1 MSTEIGSLLID
12 MRADVA
18 RLSQDMN
25 KVAST
30 VDNTM
35 RGVQRAASG
44 AVTALGL
51 IGVGVSVAGM
61 ASVVKG
67 AVDAMAALDDMAAV
81 AGTTVGNMSALAEV
95 AAIGGHNLGMV
106 ESTMVRL
113 TKALAGGDDEAKGAG
128 HALEALGLKAEELR
142 KIDTAEALLKVAQ
155 ALDEWSDKGGKTALM
170 MDLLGKGGA
179 AAIPFLQ
186 DLAEKGRLNATV
198 TAEQAAQ
205 AEQLQKDLNAVKVE
219 GDKLTRAL
227 VAGMLPAMG
236 DIAKAMRLAA
246 EDGGTLKALF
256 VGFGGLADQFATPWK
271 AAFLGLGAGLN
282 EMLATFEEGLAKI
295 TFGGVAER
303 HQKAALQYREAARQ
317 MNIEIA
323 NLDRRKPP
331 AGAGADKPT
340 LDYTKPGSEG
350 AGSSAKTP
358 LQKMLEEQKRRI
370 AALNGQAGDE
380 QTVSVD
386 SVSHQ
391 YAKAAEDDLEK
402 RRLAMEAMA
411 ERRMEDTRIATEG
424 EEAIREAMEKT
435 GHAADKH
442 FGEMS
447 EFAREAARNI
457 QDSLADNLYDALQGK
472 FDNIGSRFKS
482 MLDRMV
488 ANAMAARLS
497 DAMFGDFGK
506 SGNLGG
512 IAGELLKGLRG
523 GDTGGSVGAE
533 WDFGIDQTPGVTPAF
548 AGGGDHAGGW
558 RKVGENGP
566 ELEATGPSRIFSADQ
581 TRDILSGGGG
591 GNVTVNVIES
601 PSQGGQVRQRNEGGQ
616 QVIDVMVAKVK
627 SDLVNDIRSE
637 GSFARAAQ
645 GTWGL
650 NRAAGAM

>member
-51 IGVGVSVAGM
+51 IGAGVSVAGM
-61 ASVVKG
+61 VGIVKG
-67 AVDAMAALDDMAAV
+67 AVGAMAALDDMAAV
-81 AGTTVGNMSALAEV
+81 AGTTVENMSALAEI

-128 HALEALGLKAEELR
+128 AALAALGLDAEKLR
-142 KIDTAEALLKVAQ
+142 KMDTAEALLAVAL
-155 ALDEWSDKGGKTALM
+155 ALDQYKDGAAKTAQM
-170 MDLLGKGGA
+170 VALLGKSGA
-179 AAIPFLQ
+179 AAIPYLQ

-198 TAEQAAQ
+198 TTEQAAA
-205 AEQLQKDLNAVKVE
+205 AERLEKDINAVKVE

-256 VGFGGLADQFATPWK
+256 VGFGGVADQFATPWK

-303 HQKAALQYREAARQ
+303 HTKAALQYREAARQ

-331 AGAGADKPT
+331 ASAGADKPDLPFPPPPGGDKKDKKSP
-340 LDYTKPGSEG
+340 LDR
-350 AGSSAKTP
+350 
-358 LQKMLEEQKRRI
+358 MLEEQKKRI
-370 AALNGQAGDE
+370 AEINARAGDE
-380 QTVSVD
+380 QMVSVD
-386 SVSHQ
+386 SVSRQ
-391 YAKAAEDDLEK
+391 YEKSELDSLEK
-402 RRLAMEAMA
+402 RRIAMEAMA
-411 ERRMEDTRIATEG
+411 EQRMEDTRIATEG
-424 EEAIREAMEKT
+424 EEAIREAMKKT
-435 GHAADKH
+435 AHQADNL

-447 EFAREAARNI
+447 EFAREAARNM
-457 QDSLADNLYDALQGK
+457 QDAMADGFFDLLQGK

-506 SGNLGG
+506 SGKLGG
-512 IAGELLKGLRG
+512 LAGEAMSGG
-523 GDTGGSVGAE
+523 GDWFRGLFSGGYGDTA
-533 WDFGIDQTPGVTPAF
+533 GVAAGVPQF
-548 AGGGDHAGGW
+548 AAGGDHAGGY
-558 RKVGENGP
+558 RIVGERGY
-566 ELEATGPSRIFSADQ
+566 ELEATGPSRIFNADQ
-581 TRDILSGGGG
+581 TRNILSGGGG
-591 GNVTVNVIES
+591 GELRVELINSGTPQKVTGAQ
-601 PSQGGQVRQRNEGGQ
+601 PSFDMKGMVLRIFTEDIAQGG
-616 QVIDVMVAKVK
+616 
-627 SDLVNDIRSE
+627 
-637 GSFARAAQ
+637 RASKQ
-645 GTWGL
+645 MESTYGL

>member
-51 IGVGVSVAGM
+51 IGAGVSVAGM
-61 ASVVKG
+61 VGIVKG
-67 AVDAMAALDDMAAV
+67 AVGAMAALDDMAAV
-81 AGTTVGNMSALAEV
+81 AGTTVENMSALAEV

-128 HALEALGLKAEELR
+128 HALEVLGLKAEELR
-142 KIDTAEALLKVAQ
+142 KMDTAEALLVVAK
-155 ALDEWSDKGGKTALM
+155 ALDEYKDGAGKTALM
-170 MDLLGKGGA
+170 LDLLGKSGA
-179 AAIPFLQ
+179 AAIPFMQ
-186 DLAEKGRLNATV
+186 DLAEKGRLNASV
-198 TAEQAAQ
+198 TAEQAAK
-205 AEQLQKDLNAVKVE
+205 AEQLEKDLNAVKVE

-256 VGFGGLADQFATPWK
+256 VGFGGVADQFATPWK

-303 HQKAALQYREAARQ
+303 HIKAALQYREAARQ

-323 NLDRRKPP
+323 NLDRRKPS
-331 AGAGADKPT
+331 ASAGADKPE
-340 LDYTKPGSEG
+340 LEYTKPPGSDGG
-350 AGSSAKTP
+350 AGKKSP
-358 LQKMLEEQKRRI
+358 LDRMLEEQRKRI
-370 AALNGQAGDE
+370 AEINARAGDE
-380 QTVSVD
+380 QMVSVD
-386 SVSHQ
+386 SVSRQ
-391 YAKAAEDDLEK
+391 YEKSELDSLEK
-402 RRLAMEAMA
+402 RRIAMEAMA
-411 ERRMEDTRIATEG
+411 EQRMEDTRIATEG
-424 EEAIREAMEKT
+424 EEAIREAMKKT
-435 GHAADKH
+435 AHQADNL

-447 EFAREAARNI
+447 EFAREAARNM
-457 QDSLADNLYDALQGK
+457 QDAMADGFFDLLQGK

-506 SGNLGG
+506 SGKLGG
-512 IAGELLKGLRG
+512 LAGEAM
-523 GDTGGSVGAE
+523 S
-533 WDFGIDQTPGVTPAF
+533 
-548 AGGGDHAGGW
+548 GGGDWFRGLFGGGDGAAAGTWANAGANNVFAAGGDHGGGY
-558 RKVGENGP
+558 RLVGENGP
-566 ELEATGPSRIFSADQ
+566 ELEATGPSRIYNAAQ

-591 GNVTVNVIES
+591 GTGEIRVELINSGTPQKVTGAQ
-601 PSQGGQVRQRNEGGQ
+601 PSFDMKGMVLRIFTEDIAQGG
-616 QVIDVMVAKVK
+616 
-627 SDLVNDIRSE
+627 
-637 GSFARAAQ
+637 RASKQ
-645 GTWGL
+645 MESTYGL